1 MNDTTNNVAGPSSGS
16 KQATPGPSSPTR
28 QEKDDH
34 TTRSIVNEEID
45 ELEDPDDDD
54 PAAQAQELLSMI
66 SALLPPGEMDNKD
79 DGMNSEDELDGDNFK
94 MEDSPAPSASGTNDD
109 KGGKD
114 KETPAEKKEKKRR
127 NRLVLSC
134 TECHRRKQQC
144 DRNIPCA
151 RCVKRGVP
159 ELCHMDAPFMPNR
172 KNKRKRDDG
181 AFLQAMSAP
190 GFDWNARVRALEELL
205 RTNPAAFAD
214 LDLNGSLVDG
224 VSSLQLPLSEM
235 PTADEQEMQNQVQA
249 VISLISQ
256 AQAAQHQL
264 ELDAQ
269 APPMSMPRLQ
279 PTGQVLPSASSIEAT
294 VPIKTGVPPP
304 KAPGSKPAPLHLS
317 VKQEPSSA
325 PHSPARPDLS
335 VAQAKKLT
343 PPRVEDSSKAKEIV
357 PPVAAAGNIPTP
369 SASGPAPTTS
379 RSIATALVP
388 TDKTG
393 PTAVTPSAG
402 PSISPVAPV
411 PRAMAPVIPP
421 SKSLPSTATT
431 ETFSNNLGGSP
442 EDSALPVATAE
453 ASMPGEATDVATA
466 DEQPFRPAQ
475 DPKTSTTISE
485 ETPHKIPSAITA
497 ESNPSTSPFV
507 TVRQDEKVSV
517 QPAAD
522 QSTGSVLVDQSVD
535 VADAG
540 DVIMEDGS
548 GSLPSHEPVQVA
560 AVTTDPDIEEGD
572 QAPFRPPPPTKMEAP
587 RDTGTLNIP
596 ANLQAELAK
605 LAKGVQD
612 SAFAEEMHNAGA
624 DIDMNSILGDP
635 AALLNQLASSI
646 VPSPAAAPELPVQ
659 GEDDQNA
666 ILMDMIAQLTNGN
679 NLAQNTSLLSNI
691 LTPSHVAP
699 PPTDLWSEVPQA
711 EPETSVHR
719 ISPHTVTVIVSI

>member
-1 MNDTTNNVAGPSSGS
+1 MNDTTNNVAGSSSGS
-16 KQATPGPSSPTR
+16 KQAMPGPSSPAR
-28 QEKDDH
+28 QDKDDQ
-34 TTRSIVNEEID
+34 TTRSIANEEID

-269 APPMSMPRLQ
+269 APAVSMPRLQ

-294 VPIKTGVPPP
+294 VPSKTVVPPT
-304 KAPGSKPAPLHLS
+304 KASASKPAPLHLS

-325 PHSPARPDLS
+325 PNSPARPDLN
-335 VAQAKKLT
+335 VAQVKK
-343 PPRVEDSSKAKEIV
+343 
-357 PPVAAAGNIPTP
+357 PTP
-369 SASGPAPTTS
+369 SGVEAPSTAKGIIPSAIPAVNTTTPSVPGSAPKTSVPIAAALGSADKTDLPAP
-379 RSIATALVP
+379 I
-388 TDKTG
+388 
-393 PTAVTPSAG
+393 PSAG
-402 PSISPVAPV
+402 PSVSTVAPI
-411 PRAMAPVIPP
+411 PRAIPPVIPP
-421 SKSLPSTATT
+421 STSLPSTATT
-431 ETFSNNLGGSP
+431 ETFSNNLGDSP
-442 EDSALPVATAE
+442 ENSALRVTNAAPSV
-453 ASMPGEATDVATA
+453 PGEVTDVAMT
-466 DEQPFRPAQ
+466 DGQPFR
-475 DPKTSTTISE
+475 DPKPSTTISE
-485 ETPHKIPSAITA
+485 ETSHQTPSAVAADPTLDA
-497 ESNPSTSPFV
+497 SPFV
-507 TVRQDEKVSV
+507 TVRQEGSV
-517 QPAAD
+517 AVRPAAD
-522 QSTGSVLVDQSVD
+522 QSTGSSLVDQSAN

-548 GSLPSHEPVQVA
+548 GPIPSHEAVQVTA
-560 AVTTDPDIEEGD
+560 AMTSSDLDQAD
-572 QAPFRPPPPTKMEAP
+572 QAPFRPPPPVKVEAP

-635 AALLNQLASSI
+635 AALLSQLASSM
-646 VPSPAAAPELPVQ
+646 VPSPAAAPELPVP

-679 NLAQNTSLLSNI
+679 NLAQNTSLLSNM
-691 LTPSHVAP
+691 LTPNHVAP

-711 EPETSVHR
+711 EPETSVNR
-719 ISPHTVTVIVSI
+719 KK